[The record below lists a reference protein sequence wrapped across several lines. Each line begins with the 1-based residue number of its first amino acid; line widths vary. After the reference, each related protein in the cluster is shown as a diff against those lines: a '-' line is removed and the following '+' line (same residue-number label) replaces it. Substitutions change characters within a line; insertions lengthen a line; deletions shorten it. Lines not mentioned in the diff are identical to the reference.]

1 MGQAFPF
8 SSIDKYL
15 RELGA
20 TVPGCLIDTNF
31 LIASTEELHP
41 FYDDAK
47 FLFEKLA
54 EYNIPIFTTV
64 TTRAEFLDFRR
75 KSIITEVLLD
85 MLAPSSKWKISEKTK
100 RLLRAQKTWIDTQ
113 AADDSVPIL
122 TDRRIK
128 ACKELFMPK
137 DHSGHIGWVTICSEY
152 LHGQLLDAWSVL
164 IEKLDVNYIDMRDGS
179 VTELIPEKLEWTKMY
194 KISEETCL
202 ASSDAML
209 VNVLKC
215 SKFPFI
221 ASADF
226 DLAYSVL
233 GDSCD
238 KTVLVPDNLHYNKI
252 KSLRF

>member
-1 MGQAFPF
+1 M
-8 SSIDKYL
+8 
-15 RELGA
+15 
-20 TVPGCLIDTNF
+20 PGCLVDTNF

-54 EYNIPIFTTV
+54 EYQIPIFTTV
-64 TTRAEFLDFRR
+64 TTRAEFIDFRR

-85 MLAPSSKWKISEKTK
+85 MLAPSSKWKILDEVR
-100 RLLRAQKTWIDTQ
+100 RLLWAQKTWIDTQ

-128 ACKELFMPK
+128 DCKERFMPK
-137 DHSGHIGWVTICSEY
+137 DHSGHIGWVAICREY
-152 LHGQLLDAWSVL
+152 LHGQLLEAWNILVEQL
-164 IEKLDVNYIDMRDGS
+164 GLNYVAIRDGS
-179 VTELIPEKLEWTKMY
+179 LTELIPEKLEWPKMY
-194 KISEETCL
+194 KLSEETCL
-202 ASSDAML
+202 ATNDAML

-215 SKFPFI
+215 SKFPFV

-226 DLAYSVL
+226 DMAYSIL
-233 GDSCD
+233 ADSSN
-238 KTVLVPDNLHYNKI
+238 KSILVPDNLHYHKI